1 MSLSNV
7 TIIGNLG
14 RDPET
19 RYTPNGRMN
28 VRFSIAASR
37 RWNDQNGQQQEKT
50 NWFNVT
56 AWGKQAETLDN
67 LTQRGI
73 VRKGTQLYVTGRLD
87 LREYVGQDGQT
98 RSSMDVS
105 LNEFQLLGSRA
116 DSEGDSFGG
125 RREYAESGGGGDSSG
140 GFEPQDIDEIPF

>member
-1 MSLSNV
+1 MSLSNA

-28 VRFSIAASR
+28 VSFSMATNR
-37 RWNDQNGQQQEKT
+37 RWTDQNGQQQEKT

-56 AWGKQAETLDN
+56 AWGKQAETLDG

-73 VRKGTQLYVTGRLD
+73 VRKGTQLYVSGRLD
-87 LREYVGQDGQT
+87 LREYVGQDGQP
-98 RSSMDVS
+98 RSSMDVT

-116 DSEGDSFGG
+116 DSEGGSYGG
-125 RREYAESGGGGDSSG
+125 RRDSSESGGGDSG

>member
-1 MSLSNV
+1 MALANV

-19 RYTPNGRMN
+19 RYTQNGRMS
-28 VRFSIAASR
+28 VYFSIASSR
-37 RWNDQNGQQQEKT
+37 RWTDQNGQQQEKT

-67 LTQRGI
+67 LAQQGI
-73 VRKGTQLYVTGRLD
+73 IRKGTQLYVSGRID
-87 LREYVGQDGQT
+87 QRDYVTSDGQP
-98 RSSMDVS
+98 RSSMDVTV
-105 LNEFQLLGSRA
+105 NEFQLLGSRA
-116 DSEGDSFGG
+116 DNQGGGYGG
-125 RREYAESGGGGDSSG
+125 RRDDAESGSGAGG